1 MRGAYKTKYIDFRG
15 FEMKISTQA
24 EKGVRVMGTL
34 ALFLY
39 QIKNTDR
46 FKTRIS
52 LIYNH
57 DRIIQLSIEGEM

>member
-1 MRGAYKTKYIDFRG
+1 
-15 FEMKISTQA
+15 MKISTQV

-57 DRIIQLSIEGEM
+57 DRIIQLSIEDEM